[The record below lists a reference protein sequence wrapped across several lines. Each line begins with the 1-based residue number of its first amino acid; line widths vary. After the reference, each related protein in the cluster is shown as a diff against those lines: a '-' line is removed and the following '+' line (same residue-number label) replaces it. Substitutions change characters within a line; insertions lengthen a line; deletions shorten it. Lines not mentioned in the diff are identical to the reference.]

1 MLRNFTL
8 RIDDELLAKF
18 HYVSRYSGR
27 SANSQLLM
35 MVRKIV
41 EQFEQAKGLSRS
53 MSRRTSSEPRFS
65 YCGNRVDACFPG
77 GSGLWMASHS
87 HWRDRP
93 AVFVGI
99 QTAAVV
105 DAFRSGSRFLL
116 RPGSDLRTVRDA

>member
-41 EQFEQAKGLSRS
+41 EQFEQTTG
-53 MSRRTSSEPRFS
+53 
-65 YCGNRVDACFPG
+65 
-77 GSGLWMASHS
+77 
-87 HWRDRP
+87 
-93 AVFVGI
+93 GI
-99 QTAAVV
+99 QV
-105 DAFRSGSRFLL
+105 DVEK
-116 RPGSDLRTVRDA
+116 DKQ